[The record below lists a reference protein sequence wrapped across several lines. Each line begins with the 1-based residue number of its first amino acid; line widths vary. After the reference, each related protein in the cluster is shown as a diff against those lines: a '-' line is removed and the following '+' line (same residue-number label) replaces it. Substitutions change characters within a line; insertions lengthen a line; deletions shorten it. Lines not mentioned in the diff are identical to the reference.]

1 MNAKK
6 DDIGKPELS
15 QIPPKALGILLGGP
29 AIPSLNLREGGAY
42 SAILSVSKWYWNV
55 RTSKGDDKI
64 VDLQMALELLV
75 EAEVDA
81 EEVARVL
88 EYGKRKYGTFNWLS
102 GDMAYSR
109 VVSAALR
116 HLVADL
122 DGEEKD
128 AESGFRHL
136 THAACCIIF
145 LMEYEKNGKAIDDRP
160 NFVVHPEQRLT
171 S

>member
-6 DDIGKPELS
+6 DDIGKPELH
-15 QIPPKALGILLGGP
+15 QIPPQALGILLGTP
-29 AIPSLNLREGGAY
+29 PIMLEAREGGAY
-42 SAILSVSKWYWNV
+42 FAIIAISKWYWSV
-55 RTSKGDDKI
+55 RTSEGDDEI
-64 VDLQMALELLV
+64 VDLRVVLEIL
-75 EAEVDA
+75 VDA
-81 EEVARVL
+81 DVSAEDVARVL
-88 EYGKRKYGTFNWLS
+88 EYGKRKYGMFNWLR
-102 GDMAYSR
+102 GDMSYSR
-109 VVSAALR
+109 VASAALR

-128 AESGFRHL
+128 EESGLKHL